1 MAQVTTLS
9 AQEIAAKNAVLLKG
23 LDRLKNQRLLVVGDI
38 GLDEYVWGDVRRISP
53 EAPVPVVEVSKRDFR
68 VGLAANVAQNVS
80 ALSGDAHLLA
90 VVGADE
96 ASEQLQSLLKNN
108 GTRRIDFVTEDD
120 RPTTRKVRVM
130 SGQHHIV
137 RVDYEVKRFVS
148 DKTEKEILKRLEKG
162 LEGAAGVI
170 IEDYGKGVLS
180 ESLCQKMIEMAH
192 DAKKLVAVDPHRT
205 TPVRY
210 YRGADLIKPN
220 KEEAFILSGLQLD
233 DLRQN
238 PNSIY
243 EVAGA
248 IQKQTQTPNLVITM
262 GGEGVLICSGSQFTL
277 VPTSPRQ
284 VFDVTGAGDTF
295 VAALTL
301 AWWSGFDLPTAAC
314 MANAASGVVIGKVGS
329 VPCTL
334 PELKQALSEHSI

>member
-1 MAQVTTLS
+1 MAQVSTLTDKDI
-9 AQEIAAKNAVLLKG
+9 QQKNSDLLKG
-23 LDRLKNQRLLVVGDI
+23 LDRLHNRRVLVVGDV
-38 GLDEYVWGDVRRISP
+38 GLDEYVWGDVKRISP
-53 EAPVPVVEVSKRDFR
+53 EAPVPVVEVTKRDFR

-80 ALSGDAHLLA
+80 SLTGDAHMLA

-96 ASEQLQSLLKNN
+96 ASNQLQSLLKSN
-108 GTRRIDFVTEDD
+108 GTNSIDFVIEKD

-137 RVDYEVKRFVS
+137 RVDYEVKQFV
-148 DKTEKEILKRLEKG
+148 KETTENEIMKRLEKG
-162 LEGAAGVI
+162 LDSAAGVI
-170 IEDYGKGVLS
+170 IQDYGKGILS
-180 ESLCQKMIEMAH
+180 EGLCQKIIERSHA
-192 DAKKLVAVDPHRT
+192 AKKLVAVDPHRT

-220 KEEAFILSGLQLD
+220 KEEAFLLSGLQLD

-248 IQKQTQTPNLVITM
+248 IQKQTGAANLVITM
-262 GGEGVLICSGSQFTL
+262 GGDGVLICNGSQFTR
-277 VPTSPRQ
+277 VPTASRQ

-295 VAALTL
+295 IAALTL
-301 AWWSGFDLPTAAC
+301 AWWSGFDLPTSAC
-314 MANAASGVVIGKVGS
+314 MANAAAGVVIGKIGS
-329 VPCTL
+329 VPCSL
-334 PELKQALSEHSI
+334 DELKEALAEEN